1 VKLRPL
7 SPRVRRAL
15 QVVGGLAF
23 LVVIAW
29 FVVIPYPFLLG
40 FRNPERTAL
49 MKQRVREARAAG
61 DTLVIRQE
69 WMPLDGIARNLQ
81 RAVLVAEDDA
91 FYQHEGVDWRALAEE
106 VRWEGGE
113 SFSWWRG
120 DDRRAL
126 KAALAYAWE
135 HRSELRGRSTIT
147 QQVAKNLYFGTD
159 RSFLRKGMEYLV
171 ARRLERR
178 LEKDR
183 ILEIYLNIAEWG
195 PGIFGAEAASRA
207 YFGRGAADLSLS
219 QAAALAA
226 TLPHPLT
233 SNPERNPGR
242 MRWRQALIL
251 DRLNAP
257 AGATPP
263 PIPLPDLEPPV
274 VVGPAAPGQVRPVEP
289 EVPRPDT
296 VPLPAAEDTMP
307 RSVVPDTTPPPA
319 EPPYLSSPGP
329 LRAPSPAARPVA
341 HAQAKL

>member
-1 VKLRPL
+1 MRL
-7 SPRVRRAL
+7 PRIRSRWMRRTLVVAAAL
-15 QVVGGLAF
+15 VVCW
-23 LVVIAW
+23 VIAW
-29 FVVIPYPFLLG
+29 FVVIPYPLLLG
-40 FRNPERTAL
+40 SRNPDRTAL

-61 DTLVIRQE
+61 DTLLIRQE
-69 WMPLDGIARNLQ
+69 WVPLEDISRNLR

-91 FYQHEGVDWRALAEE
+91 FYQHGGVDWRALAEE

-113 SFSWWRG
+113 TFSWWDAG
-120 DDRRAL
+120 DRAAL
-126 KAALAYAWE
+126 RAALAYAWE

-159 RSFLRKGMEYLV
+159 RSFLRKGMEFIV

-207 YFGRGAADLSLS
+207 YFGRGAGDLTLA

-257 AGATPP
+257 AGGAPP
-263 PIPLPDLEPPV
+263 PIPPPDLDPTPIEPVP
-274 VVGPAAPGQVRPVEP
+274 
-289 EVPRPDT
+289 PRPDT
-296 VPLPAAEDTMP
+296 AAP
-307 RSVVPDTTPPPA
+307 PPVPDTVPPP
-319 EPPYLSSPGP
+319 PG
-329 LRAPSPAARPVA
+329 R
-341 HAQAKL
+341 

>member
-1 VKLRPL
+1 MRLPPVRSPWVSRSLRAAGVL
-7 SPRVRRAL
+7 AL
-15 QVVGGLAF
+15 AW
-23 LVVIAW
+23 VIAW
-29 FVVIPYPFLLG
+29 FLVIPYPLLLG
-40 FRNPERTAL
+40 SRNPERTAL
-49 MKQRVREARAAG
+49 MKQRAREARAVG
-61 DTLVIRQE
+61 DTLLIRQE
-69 WMPLDGIARNLQ
+69 WMPLEEISRNLR

-113 SFSWWRG
+113 TFSWWDAG
-120 DDRRAL
+120 DRAAL
-126 KAALAYAWE
+126 RAALAYAWE
-135 HRSELRGRSTIT
+135 HRSDLRGRSTIT

-159 RSFLRKGMEYLV
+159 RSFLRKGMEFLV

-183 ILEIYLNIAEWG
+183 ILEIYLNVAEWG

-207 YFGRGAADLSLS
+207 YFGRGAAELTLA

-257 AGATPP
+257 PGGAPP
-263 PIPLPDLEPPV
+263 PIPPPELDPPASEPVPAQPDTAGPIPV
-274 VVGPAAPGQVRPVEP
+274 PDTTGPTSIPDTAGPTPV
-289 EVPRPDT
+289 PDT
-296 VPLPAAEDTMP
+296 VP
-307 RSVVPDTTPPPA
+307 PPP
-319 EPPYLSSPGP
+319 GP
-329 LRAPSPAARPVA
+329 
-341 HAQAKL
+341 